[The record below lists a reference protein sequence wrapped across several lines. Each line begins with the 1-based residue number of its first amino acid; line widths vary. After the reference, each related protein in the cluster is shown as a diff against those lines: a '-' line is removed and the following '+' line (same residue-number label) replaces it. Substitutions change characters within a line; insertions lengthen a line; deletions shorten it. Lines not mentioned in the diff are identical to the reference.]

1 MVPGDNYPSM
11 IFEIEEANVEG
22 SLTGGFQMANL
33 QLFNLTSFS
42 MTGLRL
48 KIELAVVKDAN
59 QTEYWQL
66 VGASEIDFVDL
77 QFATDS

>member
-1 MVPGDNYPSM
+1 MV
-11 IFEIEEANVEG
+11 FEIEEANLEG

-48 KIELAVVKDAN
+48 KIELAVVKDSN
-59 QTEYWQL
+59 VSDYWQV
-66 VGASEIDFVDL
+66 VGASEMDFNDL
-77 QFATDS
+77 